1 MRWDHTSQ
9 CQQEMTI
16 DIHLH
21 HRVQT
26 VHGTQRRR
34 CPRQCGSEKICVFR
48 MSNYHEMLHY
58 RTASNIASCETV
70 DKTQRLSHEAVE
82 CWRCRWAPHSPDHSE
97 QHTHTHTYTHTH
109 THTHTHDS
117 QPLYNI
123 HTHTRLTTNDF
134 SVVRTSSQHHV
145 LFTASC
151 NSNDTCHH
159 NTSVWWSTVQCN
171 WVNW

>member
-109 THTHTHDS
+109 DS
-117 QPLYNI
+117 RQM
-123 HTHTRLTTNDF
+123 
-134 SVVRTSSQHHV
+134 TSQSCGLLHSTMSYSQHHATLMTPAITTP
-145 LFTASC
+145 LFDGLL
-151 NSNDTCHH
+151 SNATG
-159 NTSVWWSTVQCN
+159 
-171 WVNW
+171 